1 MNKLQ
6 PTSNLP
12 PQAVPAQRPALPAE
26 KEIRPVAISA
36 PVSSGKAVRD
46 ISPAAV
52 AQSAKPQPSD
62 EQVKKIT
69 DELQRRVTAVASELE
84 FTVDQST
91 GRLIVK
97 VTDSRTKE
105 VIMQIPSDQMLQLS
119 KDLDRFQQGL
129 LLNRKA

>member
-6 PTSNLP
+6 ATSGLP
-12 PQAVPAQRPALPAE
+12 PQAVPDQRPVASAARE
-26 KEIRPVAISA
+26 TRPVAIAVPASA
-36 PVSSGKAVRD
+36 GKAVRAVAPD
-46 ISPAAV
+46 PV

-69 DELQRRVTAVASELE
+69 DELQRRVKSVASELE
-84 FTVDQST
+84 FSVDKSS

-97 VTDSRTKE
+97 ITDSKTKE
-105 VIMQIPSDQMLQLS
+105 IILQIPSDQMLELG

>member
-1 MNKLQ
+1 MNNIQ
-6 PTSNLP
+6 PTSRLP
-12 PQAVPAQRPALPAE
+12 PQVVPDQRPVLPEA
-26 KEIRPVAISA
+26 KATRPVAA
-36 PVSSGKAVRD
+36 PVSSRQAVKNG
-46 ISPAAV
+46 SPAPVSQKAW
-52 AQSAKPQPSD
+52 AEPSE
-62 EQVKKIT
+62 EQVRKTT
-69 DELQRRVTAVASELE
+69 DELQRRVSEVASELE

-105 VIMQIPSDQMLQLS
+105 VILQIPSDQMLQLG